1 MHKYIFS
8 SLAIVLTLLITFLSL
23 ASIEDGPPLPFSF
36 ADKLIHGIFYFTFAI
51 SWFIAFTKGKTT
63 PFLSKNALIVSVS
76 FAIIYG
82 IVMEIFQAT
91 LVENRQGDWQ
101 DALANAVGA
110 IVAGIL
116 IKYFISHTIKLK
128 MKN

>member
-1 MHKYIFS
+1 M
-8 SLAIVLTLLITFLSL
+8 VLTLLITFLSL